1 MSVMAERQEQLGR
14 SRTRALS
21 AILISLIVHL
31 LIINIMVFI
40 PQKVMVTR
48 IDKIEI
54 DWFREQPK
62 QWLRI
67 SRNKP
72 PLVQRVHKPD
82 EKLANVAKLKMA
94 ESPKNKIIEVV
105 EAKDRIIF
113 KNRDRQK
120 APSAEKIPD
129 LMTAA
134 KLRDAEAS
142 NLEHLLANPGE
153 TGGRGKVTGRDRM
166 RGQRDGMDLVDSL
179 GDSAE
184 GLLGGGGNP
193 GIADPLDIINF
204 LSEFGGPQKVVF
216 CLDVSASM
224 SVPGLGRQK
233 MELATSSIKDA
244 MLALDDDDHFNIITF
259 SATVNQMGKE
269 LIPCSM
275 DEVMK
280 AMSYLDRFTPQ
291 RIQEN
296 LGTDLLSAIEKG
308 LDLGASILIVVT
320 DGLPAASKN
329 RTVFVETDPDKILQA
344 VKAKNQNQANLFVV
358 GLEIDLR
365 RSPHAKL
372 LVSLANQNYGKAKF
386 IQTEQKSQ
394 ITERG
399 YNVPKA
405 EGTSLEN

>member
-1 MSVMAERQEQLGR
+1 MGAYIDHVGTDNR
-14 SRTRALS
+14 SGDVIVTLPSNA
-21 AILISLIVHL
+21 AISTGE
-31 LIINIMVFI
+31 M
-40 PQKVMVTR
+40 R
-48 IDKIEI
+48 I
-54 DWFREQPK
+54 
-62 QWLRI
+62 
-67 SRNKP
+67 
-72 PLVQRVHKPD
+72 
-82 EKLANVAKLKMA
+82 
-94 ESPKNKIIEVV
+94 VV

-259 SATVNQMGKE
+259 YFSHYFSHT
-269 LIPCSM
+269 
-275 DEVMK
+275 
-280 AMSYLDRFTPQ
+280 
-291 RIQEN
+291 
-296 LGTDLLSAIEKG
+296 
-308 LDLGASILIVVT
+308 
-320 DGLPAASKN
+320 
-329 RTVFVETDPDKILQA
+329 
-344 VKAKNQNQANLFVV
+344 
-358 GLEIDLR
+358 
-365 RSPHAKL
+365 
-372 LVSLANQNYGKAKF
+372 
-386 IQTEQKSQ
+386 
-394 ITERG
+394 
-399 YNVPKA
+399 
-405 EGTSLEN
+405 